1 MDVWYKKYVGLPF
14 KHLGND
20 PKTGIDCFNLCRYIL
35 QKETDSAPPN
45 TTDHYC
51 KIVDDDWYNKTNE
64 RLFLD
69 NATKE
74 KGWHKVKHP
83 SVFDIIV
90 MRLGSTNTDNHCAM
104 YIDNNKILHT
114 MEGYASWVAPYG
126 RYYKQYTTGIW
137 KWKNTDN

>member
-1 MDVWYKKYVGLPF
+1 
-14 KHLGND
+14 
-20 PKTGIDCFNLCRYIL
+20 
-35 QKETDSAPPN
+35 
-45 TTDHYC
+45 
-51 KIVDDDWYNKTNE
+51 
-64 RLFLD
+64 
-69 NATKE
+69 
-74 KGWHKVKHP
+74 
-83 SVFDIIV
+83 